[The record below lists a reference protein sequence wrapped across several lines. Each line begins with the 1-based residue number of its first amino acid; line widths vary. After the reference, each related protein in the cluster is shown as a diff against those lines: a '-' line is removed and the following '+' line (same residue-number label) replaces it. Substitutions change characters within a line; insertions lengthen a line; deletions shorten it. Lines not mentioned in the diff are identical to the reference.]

1 MELKNYQHQTLKDLD
16 DYIHI
21 LNESNSLSEAFLRY
35 WEEYRGVS
43 IHRMDSHYLRPY
55 SNTVRNVPR
64 VTLKVPTAGGK
75 TFIACN
81 AIGRI
86 FQSLQIGDFPKV
98 VAWFVPSDT
107 ILKQTLE
114 KLQNPSHPYRHAID
128 SLFNHKV
135 TVVDKEAALQ
145 GKGLK
150 PEQLQSELVV
160 LVLSAQ
166 SFVESVKAKK
176 DVSSEQNKPKA
187 YRENENFFEMSKHFT
202 HPDKLISG
210 TDPTALIQVIAQQN
224 PVVIVDES
232 HNFRTNLRDEML
244 ANLNPRFI
252 LELTATPRD
261 KSNIISFVD
270 AMQLKKE
277 NMVKLPVI
285 VENRKSPRDV
295 LSAAIRLR
303 NSLEKLAKENE
314 ANGGRYIR
322 PIVLFQAQPKT
333 DEDNVTFD
341 KIKQQLIDAGIPEN
355 QIKIKTANKD
365 ELKGI
370 DLMSRDCEVRYI
382 ITVNALK
389 EGWDCPFAYIL
400 ATLANKTSKVDVE
413 QILGRIL
420 RQPYTAQHGI
430 SLLNLSYVFTSSNDF
445 RNTIDGIIRSLQKVG
460 FSRKDFRN
468 VTQEVN
474 ETPAANPVTTP
485 QALFPVE
492 NGNEENDNGIA
503 PEEELELGIDNA
515 EEFRNEIESDEVATD
530 IQYLQAQAEHISD
543 EYTQIIEDQT
553 DNGDIDPLASIT
565 PKEMYYP
572 INDRFG
578 EVAYNMN
585 LPIFFTKTTP
595 SVFSDE
601 EWIPLEKSMLS
612 EGFDLLTKDAD
623 VDFTIVRPDGITI
636 DVADSGDAVRKNN
649 QSLTD
654 FIRKQYVDKSATVK
668 KDGLSRQIAGMIKL
682 DDVAEPEIV
691 RYVKRAI
698 DSLDADQIDNMIDN
712 IYLSRDAIKEKIEN
726 LLKEHRHKTFTKW
739 LNIGRIKLK
748 GHYTFIDKITLRDE
762 LIGIDKGLYVSEE
775 SVNGFEYDAIAAIAE
790 HPNVMFWHRN
800 RDRKEFVING
810 FINHYPDFI
819 VRMKSG
825 RTLLIETKGN
835 HLDNADSADKV
846 KLGNKWA
853 DLAGDK
859 FRYFMVFDSKEVDG
873 AITLKTLLQYL
884 DEL

>member
-1 MELKNYQHQTLKDLD
+1 MELKNYQHQTLRDLD
-16 DYIHI
+16 DYIRV
-21 LNESNSLSEAFLRY
+21 LNESNSLSEAFRRY
-35 WEEYRGVS
+35 WEECRGVS
-43 IHRMDSHYLRPY
+43 FQRIDSHYLRPY

-114 KLQNPSHPYRHAID
+114 KLQNPAHPYRQTID
-128 SLFNHKV
+128 ALFNHKV
-135 TVVDKEAALQ
+135 MVVDKDAALQ
-145 GKGLK
+145 GNGLK
-150 PEQLQSELVV
+150 PEQLQSQLVI

-166 SFVESVKAKK
+166 SFVETVKAKK

-187 YRENENFFEMSKHFT
+187 YRENENFFEQSKHYP
-202 HPDKLISG
+202 HPEKLIAG

-261 KSNIISFVD
+261 KSNIVSFVD

-285 VENRKSPRDV
+285 VENRNSPRDV
-295 LSAAIRLR
+295 LSAAIRMR

-314 ANGGRYIR
+314 TNGGRYIR

-341 KIKQQLIDAGIPEN
+341 KIKQQLIDVGIPEN

-420 RQPYTAQHGI
+420 RQPYTNQHGI

-460 FSRKDFRN
+460 FSRKDFRD
-468 VTQEVN
+468 VTPE
-474 ETPAANPVTTP
+474 PVEIPTP
-485 QALFPVE
+485 QPQPASKPLFPVQ
-492 NGNEENDNGIA
+492 
-503 PEEELELGIDNA
+503 PEEIKDEESEVNDELELGINDV
-515 EEFRNEIESDEVATD
+515 EEFKNELTVENVPTD
-530 IQYLQAQAEHISD
+530 IQQLQQKAMQMSD
-543 EYTQIIEDQT
+543 EYTQIIEQQIDKG
-553 DNGDIDPLASIT
+553 NIDPPASIT
-565 PKEMYYP
+565 PEEMYYP
-572 INDRFG
+572 INEQFG
-578 EVAYNMN
+578 EVAINMN
-585 LPIFFTKTTP
+585 LPIFYIKTSQ
-595 SVFSDE
+595 SVFFSDK
-601 EWIPLEKSMLS
+601 EWIPLEKSRLS
-612 EGFDLLTKDAD
+612 EGFDLSTKDAD
-623 VDFTIVRPDGITI
+623 IDFTIVRPDGITI
-636 DVADSGDAVRKNN
+636 DVVDSGDVVRKNN

-654 FIRKQYVDKSATVK
+654 FIRNQYVDKSATAK
-668 KDGLSRQIAGMIKL
+668 KEGISGQIAGMLKF
-682 DDVAEPEIV
+682 DEVPEPAI
-691 RYVKRAI
+691 RSYVKRAI
-698 DSLDADQIDNMIDN
+698 DRLNADQIENLIDN
-712 IYLSRDAIKEKIEN
+712 IYLTRDTIKEKIES
-726 LLKEHRHKTFTKW
+726 LLKDHRRKVFSKW
-739 LNIGRIKLK
+739 LTTGRIKLK
-748 GHYTFIDKITLRDE
+748 EHYSFIDRIMLRDQ
-762 LIGIDKGLYVSEE
+762 LVGIDKGLYAAEE
-775 SVNGFEYDAIAAIAE
+775 NVNGFEYDAIAAIAE
-790 HPNVMFWHRN
+790 HPNVLFWHRN
-800 RDRKEFVING
+800 RDRNEFGING

-825 RTLLIETKGN
+825 ITLLIETKGD
-835 HLDNADSADKV
+835 HLDNPDSEEKRW
-846 KLGNKWA
+846 LGNKWA
-853 DLAGDK
+853 DLAGENFK
-859 FRYFMVFDSKEVDG
+859 YFMIFQSKEVDG

>member
-1 MELKNYQHQTLKDLD
+1 MELKNYQHQTLRDLD
-16 DYIHI
+16 DYIHV
-21 LNESNSLSEAFLRY
+21 LNESNSLSEAFRRY
-35 WEEYRGVS
+35 WEECRGVS
-43 IHRMDSHYLRPY
+43 FHRIDSSYLRPY
-55 SNTVRNVPR
+55 SNTVSRVPR

-114 KLQNPSHPYRHAID
+114 KLQNPAHPYRQTID
-128 SLFNHKV
+128 ALFNHKV

-145 GKGLK
+145 GNGLK
-150 PEQLQSELVV
+150 PEQLQSELVI

-166 SFVESVKAKK
+166 SFVETVKAKK

-187 YRENENFFEMSKHFT
+187 YRENENFFEQSKHYP
-202 HPDKLISG
+202 HPEKLIAG

-244 ANLNPRFI
+244 TNLNPRFI

-261 KSNIISFVD
+261 KSNIVSFVD

-285 VENRKSPRDV
+285 VENRNSPRDV
-295 LSAAIRLR
+295 LSAAIIMR

-314 ANGGRYIR
+314 TNGGRYIR

-341 KIKQQLIDAGIPEN
+341 KIKQQLIDVGIPEN

-420 RQPYTAQHGI
+420 RQPYTNQHGI

-460 FSRKDFRN
+460 FSRKDFRDI
-468 VTQEVN
+468 
-474 ETPAANPVTTP
+474 TPEPVEIPTP
-485 QALFPVE
+485 QPQPASKPLFPVQ
-492 NGNEENDNGIA
+492 
-503 PEEELELGIDNA
+503 PEEIKDEESEVNDELELGINDV
-515 EEFRNEIESDEVATD
+515 EEFKNELTAENVGTD
-530 IQYLQAQAEHISD
+530 IQQLQQQAQQVSD
-543 EYTQIIEDQT
+543 EYTQIIEQQSDK
-553 DNGDIDPLASIT
+553 GDIDPLASIT
-565 PKEMYYP
+565 PQEMYYP
-572 INDRFG
+572 INEQFG
-578 EVAYNMN
+578 DVAINMN
-585 LPIFFTKTTP
+585 LPIFFIKTSQ
-595 SVFSDE
+595 SVFFSDE

-612 EGFDLLTKDAD
+612 EGFDLSTKDAD
-623 VDFTIVRPDGITI
+623 IDFTIVRPDGITI

-649 QSLTD
+649 QSLTN
-654 FIRKQYVDKSATVK
+654 FIRNQYVDKTASTRKSVLI
-668 KDGLSRQIAGMIKL
+668 GQIAGMIKI
-682 DDVAEPEIV
+682 DVIPEPQLKE
-691 RYVKRAI
+691 YVKRAI
-698 DSLDADQIDNMIDN
+698 DRLDADQIDNLIDN
-712 IYLSRDAIKEKIEN
+712 IYLTRDAIKGKIES
-726 LLKEHRHKTFTKW
+726 LLKDHRRKIFSKW
-739 LNIGRIKLK
+739 LTTGKIKLK
-748 GHYTFIDKITLRDE
+748 GRYSFIDKITLRDE
-762 LIGIDKGLYVSEE
+762 LVGIDKGLYAAEE
-775 SVNGFEYDAIAAIAE
+775 NVNGFEYDAIAAIAE
-790 HPNVMFWHRN
+790 HPNVLFWHRN
-800 RDRKEFVING
+800 RDRNEFGING

-825 RTLLIETKGN
+825 VTLLIETKGD
-835 HLDNADSADKV
+835 HLDNPESEEKRW
-846 KLGNKWA
+846 LGNKWA
-853 DLAGDK
+853 DLAGDNFK
-859 FRYFMVFDSKEVDG
+859 YFMVFQNKEVDG
-873 AITLKTLLQYL
+873 AITLKTLLQLL